1 MSTHVFSAVDH
12 RWRDRHLP
20 DQLICV
26 ASRVDRRSPYLDPEA
41 LVRAEE
47 AAETKDNAICVELVV
62 DEEDGAGD
70 VDTGGGRFDVV
81 APTNDLSISV
91 CKEKLRVSS
100 THG

>member
-20 DQLICV
+20 DELIGV
-26 ASRVDRRSPYLDPEA
+26 ASRVDRRSPDLDPEA

-47 AAETKDNAICVELVV
+47 AAETEDNAICVELVV
-62 DEEDGAGD
+62 DEEDGTGD

-81 APTNDLSISV
+81 SPTNDLSISV
-91 CKEKLRVSS
+91 CKEKSRMLS
-100 THG
+100 TYG